1 MKATATYSERSAS
14 QREVRNSVRS
24 HPGQATTTTAPRTG
38 PGETKRRLDRRTL
51 TPSSRATTPARRGQR
66 APKPVSAPQESPLVT
81 QQTRGQTWRVAKRPR
96 TEVHRPPA
104 RSPVER
110 GLTILAFAI
119 AILLV
124 LLFGFDLATGW
135 PFHRH
140 SLLMDVG
147 YLACGTLLT
156 YLSWN
161 TYQGLR

>member
-1 MKATATYSERSAS
+1 MIVPNRNRCCPLEKTIEYTSSGSVPLQWPNVAS
-14 QREVRNSVRS
+14 Q
-24 HPGQATTTTAPRTG
+24 PGG
-38 PGETKRRLDRRTL
+38 TKGRLDHRTL

-81 QQTRGQTWRVAKRPR
+81 QQTRGQTWRIAKRPR

-119 AILLV
+119 AVLLV

-135 PFHRH
+135 PFYRH
-140 SLLMDVG
+140 SLLMDVA